1 MQVSVLMSVCKEETR
16 FLREAIESILNQ
28 TYRDFEFV
36 IVGDSPQSDRE
47 RVFSVVEEYASKDS
61 RIKFFPN
68 DSNIGLT
75 KSLNVGLK
83 HCTGKYIARM
93 DADDISVPER
103 LEKQVAF
110 MEANPHI
117 LASGAWFEFIDENG
131 VHLGDIIR
139 HIESSD
145 QIRMDILKNTVMGHP
160 ISIFHRIINNTEVR
174 YDETMTYAQD
184 YMLWVWI
191 LQYGEISNI
200 QEVLLLY
207 RINSNQ
213 ITSRHGIEQQ
223 ECAKKAQRNAFKLL
237 YGFPIVETFMD
248 VFSSMTINNVKDLP
262 EKKAMKGFQDFFTQ
276 VKVSKKN
283 YYVLKYL
290 MDIYIKHFS
299 HVTPKKHYHFLYD
312 LTKRNKMLMLWS
324 EADYIY
330 HRITGVVKSRIH
342 CGLPRDE
349 YGNAG
354 NVKRDVFYLKD
365 VYKLFVKL

>member
-1 MQVSVLMSVCKEETR
+1 MLVSILMSVYKEETG

-28 TYRDFEFV
+28 TYKDFEFV
-36 IVGDSPQSDRE
+36 IVGDTPLSDRE
-47 RVFSVVEEYASKDS
+47 RVFGVIREYALKDR

-68 DSNIGLT
+68 ENNIGLT
-75 KSLNVGLK
+75 KSLNAGLS
-83 HCTGKYIARM
+83 HCSGKYIARM
-93 DADDISVPER
+93 DADDISVSTR
-103 LEKQVAF
+103 LEKQVVF
-110 MEANPHI
+110 MEANPKI
-117 LASGAWFEFIDENG
+117 LASSAWFEFIDEEGKHTGNI
-131 VHLGDIIR
+131 VR
-139 HIESSD
+139 HIASKE
-145 QIRMDILKNTVMGHP
+145 QIHLNILKNTVMGHP
-160 ISIFHRIINNTEVR
+160 VSIFNRIINNTEVR

-262 EKKAMKGFQDFFTQ
+262 EKKAMKGFQDFFAQ
-276 VKVSKKN
+276 VKASKKN
-283 YYVLKYL
+283 YYVLKYI
-290 MDIYIKHFS
+290 MDIYIMHFC
-299 HVTPKKHYHFLYD
+299 HVIPKKHYHFLYD

-342 CGLPRDE
+342 CGFHRDE

-354 NVKRDVFYLKD
+354 NVKRGVFCLKD

>member
-1 MQVSVLMSVCKEETR
+1 MSVCKEETR

-117 LASGAWFEFIDENG
+117 LASGAWFELIDENG
-131 VHLGDIIR
+131 KRSGSIMR
-139 HIESSD
+139 HIYSTQS
-145 QIRMDILKNTVMGHP
+145 IRIEILEDTVIGHP

-200 QEVLLLY
+200 QEVLLYY
-207 RINSNQ
+207 RISKKQ
-213 ITSRHGIEQQ
+213 ITSEHLEEQMGYAKIAQ
-223 ECAKKAQRNAFKLL
+223 KKAFQLL
-237 YGFPIVETFMD
+237 YGLPLVDSFME
-248 VFSSMTINNVKDLP
+248 VFSSLTITGTKDLT
-262 EKKAMKGFQDFFTQ
+262 EDKARKGFQDFFAQ
-276 VKVSKKN
+276 VKASKKN
-283 YYVLKYL
+283 YYVLKYI
-290 MDIYIKHFS
+290 MDIYIKHFC
-299 HVTPKKHYHFLYD
+299 HVIPKKHYHFLYD

-324 EADYIY
+324 EVDYIY
-330 HRITGVVKSRIH
+330 HRI
-342 CGLPRDE
+342 
-349 YGNAG
+349 
-354 NVKRDVFYLKD
+354 KRMMWNI
-365 VYKLFVKL
+365 